1 MESSSTA
8 PLVLVDGSS
17 YLFRAYHALP
27 PLTNSKGQPTGAIY
41 GVVNMLRKLLNDYN
55 PQLMAV
61 IFDCKAKTFRHDIYP
76 EYKANRAV
84 MPEELAAQ
92 IEPLHAVIRAMGLPL
107 IAIPGIEADD
117 IIGTLAMQAS
127 NMGLHTI
134 ISTGDK
140 DMTQLVNDKITLV
153 NTMSNSI
160 LDRAGVITK
169 FEVPPE
175 QMIDYLSLIG
185 DSADNIPGVYKVGPK
200 TAVKWLQQ
208 YNNIDNIIAHVD
220 EITGKIADNLRTAI
234 PLLPLYKQLI
244 TIKLDV
250 ALPLT
255 PDKLQLMPADAVK
268 LQELFAGLEFKT
280 WLKKLV
286 DQPLVNVTATKT
298 VNDYVTIT
306 EAQLLDTWVAKLAA
320 APIFAF
326 DTETTSL
333 NYIDA
338 KLVGLSFAVA
348 AGQAAYV
355 PVGHDYIDA
364 PVQLELNYVLTKIKP
379 LLENPKLKKIGHN
392 LKYDTEVLAN
402 YNIQV
407 TGQNFDTMLAS
418 YVLNSVASRHNMDAL
433 AAEHLN
439 IKTITFEE
447 VAGKGAKQ
455 LTFNQVP
462 VAQASE
468 YAAEDADVTFKLY
481 QEFAP
486 RLAASPSLNSVFTD
500 LEMPLIPVLVAME
513 RRGVLIDTQ
522 QLSLQ
527 SEQLGATLNK
537 LEQEAYVL
545 ADQEFN
551 LSSPKQLQEILFDKL
566 KLPVIE
572 KTPTGQPSTGE
583 SVLQELAQEYLLPK
597 LVLEHRSLS
606 KLKSTYTDKLPLQ
619 VNASTGRVHTSYHQA
634 VTATGRLSSS
644 DPNLQNIP
652 IRTSEGKRIR
662 AAFIAPVG
670 YKIVSADYSQI
681 ELRIMA
687 HLSEDQGLLAAF
699 AQGLDIHQLTASE
712 VFGVPKAQVTDD
724 QRRHAKA
731 INFGLIY
738 GMSAFGLAKQLDI
751 DRHDAELYIETYF
764 NRFPGVKDYMERT
777 RKLAADQGY
786 VETLYGRRLYL
797 PDIHSSK
804 VILKRAAE
812 RAAINAPLQGAQSDI
827 IKLAMLKIHAWL
839 KNDATDAYMV
849 MQVHDE
855 LVFEIPEPKVAE
867 YSSMISHI
875 MTHTAELKVNLSVGI
890 GVGNNW
896 DEAH

>member
-468 YAAEDADVTFKLY
+468 YAAEDADVTFKLH

-486 RLAASPSLNSVFTD
+486 RLAAIPS
-500 LEMPLIPVLVAME
+500 
-513 RRGVLIDTQ
+513 
-522 QLSLQ
+522 
-527 SEQLGATLNK
+527 
-537 LEQEAYVL
+537 
-545 ADQEFN
+545 
-551 LSSPKQLQEILFDKL
+551 
-566 KLPVIE
+566 
-572 KTPTGQPSTGE
+572 
-583 SVLQELAQEYLLPK
+583 
-597 LVLEHRSLS
+597 
-606 KLKSTYTDKLPLQ
+606 
-619 VNASTGRVHTSYHQA
+619 
-634 VTATGRLSSS
+634 
-644 DPNLQNIP
+644 
-652 IRTSEGKRIR
+652 
-662 AAFIAPVG
+662 
-670 YKIVSADYSQI
+670 
-681 ELRIMA
+681 
-687 HLSEDQGLLAAF
+687 
-699 AQGLDIHQLTASE
+699 
-712 VFGVPKAQVTDD
+712 
-724 QRRHAKA
+724 
-731 INFGLIY
+731 
-738 GMSAFGLAKQLDI
+738 
-751 DRHDAELYIETYF
+751 
-764 NRFPGVKDYMERT
+764 
-777 RKLAADQGY
+777 
-786 VETLYGRRLYL
+786 
-797 PDIHSSK
+797 
-804 VILKRAAE
+804 
-812 RAAINAPLQGAQSDI
+812 
-827 IKLAMLKIHAWL
+827 
-839 KNDATDAYMV
+839 
-849 MQVHDE
+849 
-855 LVFEIPEPKVAE
+855 
-867 YSSMISHI
+867 
-875 MTHTAELKVNLSVGI
+875 
-890 GVGNNW
+890 
-896 DEAH
+896 

>member
-1 MESSSTA
+1 MVSTTA

-61 IFDCKAKTFRHDIYP
+61 IFDCKAKTFRHEIYP
-76 EYKANRAV
+76 EYKANRTV

-169 FEVPPE
+169 FEVTPE

-208 YNNIDNIIAHVD
+208 YNNIDNILAHVD
-220 EITGKIADNLRTAI
+220 EITGKIAENLRTAI

-250 ALPLT
+250 PLPLT
-255 PDKLQLMPADAVK
+255 PDKLNLIPADDVK

-306 EAQLLDTWVAKLAA
+306 DAQLLDTWLAKLAA

-364 PVQLELNYVLTKIKP
+364 PVQLEINYVLTKIKP
-379 LLENPKLKKIGHN
+379 LLENPKLKKVGHN

-418 YVLNSVASRHNMDAL
+418 YVLNSVASRHNMDTL

-500 LEMPLIPVLVAME
+500 LEMPLVPVLVAME

-522 QLSLQ
+522 QLCLQ

-606 KLKSTYTDKLPLQ
+606 KLKSNYTDKLPLQ

-687 HLSEDQGLLAAF
+687 HLSEDKGLLAAF

-712 VFGVPKAQVTDD
+712 VFGVHKAQVTDD

-751 DRHDAELYIETYF
+751 DRHDAELYIKTYF
-764 NRFPGVKDYMERT
+764 TRFPGVKEYMERT

-797 PDIHSSK
+797 PDIRSNK
-804 VILKRAAE
+804 VMLKRAAE

-839 KNDATDAYMV
+839 KSDAADAYMV

-855 LVFEIPEPKVAE
+855 LVFEIPEHKVTE